1 MICDTKLTS
10 DIINDCTKRPVKG
23 VYPTVWVLDRATNKC
38 DLTGNKI
45 TYINQVSPAQ
55 FFKIE
60 SQKFGIN
67 AGHETVVSEV
77 KANGFKHKISL
88 MLNVTDAELDKLE
101 NILIVGKKGDE
112 YFVLGVQNGLWKTAQ
127 SRMANDNSGMVAVE
141 FQSRADMEEDFSEYS
156 FDLTSDLFSVMPIA
170 EYLEST
176 YEVVPLL
183 ADTIITSD
191 EYFTVI
197 DPGTGTVTRTKNHSV
212 VAGGEIQLYYNTIV
226 GYEVS

>member
-1 MICDTKLTS
+1 MICDTKLKQ

-23 VYPTVWVLDRATNKC
+23 VYPTVWVLDGATNKC
-38 DLTGNKI
+38 EFVEDGNKI
-45 TYINQVSPAQ
+45 ASINQVSPAQ

-60 SQKFGIN
+60 SLKFGIN

-88 MLNVTDAELDKLE
+88 MLNVTDAELDKLD
-101 NILIVGKKGDE
+101 NIIVVGKKGDE
-112 YFVLGVQNGLWKTAQ
+112 YFVLGAQNGLWKTAQ

-176 YEVVPLL
+176 YVVVPLL
-183 ADTIITSD
+183 ADTVITSD

-197 DPGTGTVTRTKNHSV
+197 DTGTVTRTKNHSV
-212 VAGGEIQLYYNTIV
+212 VTGGEIQLYYNTIV

>member
-1 MICDTKLTS
+1 MICDTKLTA

-23 VYPTVWVLDRATNKC
+23 VYPTVWVLDGATNKC
-38 DLTGNKI
+38 VLTGNKI
-45 TYINQVSPAQ
+45 ELINQVSPAQ

-60 SQKFGIN
+60 SLKFGIN

-88 MLNVTDAELDKLE
+88 MLNVTDAELDKLD
-101 NILIVGKKGDE
+101 NIIIVGKKGDE
-112 YFVLGVQNGLWKTAQ
+112 YFVLGAQNGLWKTAQ

-156 FDLTSDLFSVMPIA
+156 FDLTSDLFDVMPIS

-176 YEVVPLL
+176 YVQLTVLSNDVIE
-183 ADTIITSD
+183 SD

-197 DPGTGTVTRTKNHSV
+197 DGAVIARSKNYTVIGTS
-212 VAGGEIQLYYNTIV
+212 IQLYYNTIAD
-226 GYEVS
+226 YTIS